1 MLYLGAPDELEAHLE
16 HNSVQQ
22 ETYKS
27 IGIQIINFLALQT
40 RFLDLPTFFFAC
52 CPEYIHIAT
61 DLMKSSELPPW
72 QQRRQSKRGI
82 DLFRDPHPL
91 VTTR

>member
-1 MLYLGAPDELEAHLE
+1 MLYLGAPEELEAHLE

-40 RFLDLPTFFFAC
+40 RFLDLPTFFFPC
-52 CPEYIHIAT
+52 CPQEVY
-61 DLMKSSELPPW
+61 DLMKSSELVDSTDFEKLNNVRY
-72 QQRRQSKRGI
+72 QT
-82 DLFRDPHPL
+82 L
-91 VTTR
+91 